1 MKPGDTSSSDTDT
14 PRQAPLALW
23 RIAQALLATLYA
35 LFGAP
40 EDVARRHT
48 LTGKAHAF
56 LAGWLRCAEALMR
69 RLILIEAAAYPR
81 PNTRPLLRPSR
92 KRVRKLMGFEAER
105 PEAWRVTF
113 RCFSG
118 IGCRGSGIGARGP
131 VRLLDNRDPTTDPR
145 KDRWHQRYWKPVT
158 FRSAWP
164 LAERYEAL
172 IRVFNAPA
180 AYARRVAQRLHAVPH
195 RLGEVLRAPPEA
207 VHRVDGF
214 DALAEAVGAAWAP
227 HFSSA

>member
-1 MKPGDTSSSDTDT
+1 MKPGDTCSSETASA
-14 PRQAPLALW
+14 RQAPLALW
-23 RIAQALLATLYA
+23 RIAQAFLATLYA

-48 LTGKAHAF
+48 LTGKAHGF

-81 PNTRPLLRPSR
+81 PNTRPLLRPAR

-113 RCFSG
+113 HCF
-118 IGCRGSGIGARGP
+118 A
-131 VRLLDNRDPTTDPR
+131 LRDEGLGTRDEDSSAAPLVPR
-145 KDRWHQRYWKPVT
+145 PASLVPKTR

-207 VHRVDGF
+207 AHRVDGF